1 VILRR
6 PHHLRH
12 DALSRQFLVA
22 VALSLLRLS
31 LRRRGDRRRLR
42 PPRSCG
48 AVYAGAG
55 RAGDIGL
62 WRGRSAARLSRL
74 WRRGLAP
81 EL

>member
-48 AVYAGAG
+48 AFHAGA
-55 RAGDIGL
+55 RRSRDIGF
-62 WRGRSAARLSRL
+62 WRGRGADRL
-74 WRRGLAP
+74 
-81 EL
+81 